1 MMNCISQYEKD
12 MDYAYDQIQKATTN
26 AWNTSEYKT
35 IQALNALLQ
44 LTGSMYKMVAE
55 IGDRING
62 ESK

>member
-1 MMNCISQYEKD
+1 MSYISQYEKD
-12 MDYAYDQIQKATTN
+12 MDYAYDQIQKATAN

-44 LTGSMYKMVAE
+44 LTGSMYKIVAE

-62 ESK
+62 ENE